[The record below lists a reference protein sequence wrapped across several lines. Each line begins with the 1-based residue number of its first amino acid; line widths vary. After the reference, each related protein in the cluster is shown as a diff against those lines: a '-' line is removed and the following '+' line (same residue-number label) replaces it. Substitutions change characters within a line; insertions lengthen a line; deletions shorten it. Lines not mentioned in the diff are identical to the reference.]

1 MNLTQLIRN
10 LSGRKSP
17 SRERHEE
24 ELLSSLLVMAWVVEA
39 RDPYTGGHLWRV
51 AQFCELL
58 AQKAGMD
65 KTEVA
70 RIALGGFVHDLG
82 KIAIPDAVLRKPGP
96 LSDEEYA
103 VIKTHPDIGHNLL
116 HSHPLAELVSD
127 AVRLH
132 HETPDGRGYPLGLK
146 VGEISPMAAITGICD
161 AFDAM
166 TSTRPYRAGMPQE
179 QALGIIRKNLGTQF
193 DARFGELFIQLGD
206 EDRLSPII
214 GHTDEG
220 IPLRHCGMCG
230 PTVTLRQV
238 NKAGDHVFCAS
249 CGADYELHDGKHGAA
264 LELVATG
271 RNGTAQDLT
280 PQADMLL
287 IHKLVQHTARHV
299 QTPLS
304 RH

>member
-1 MNLTQLIRN
+1 MNLTQLIRT
-10 LSGRKSP
+10 LSGQKSP
-17 SRERHEE
+17 ANTRHDE
-24 ELLSSLLVMAWVVEA
+24 ELLSSLLIMAWVVEA

-51 AQFCELL
+51 AQFCQLL
-58 AQKAGMD
+58 AQKAGLSQ
-65 KTEVA
+65 TEVA
-70 RIALGGFVHDLG
+70 RITLGGFVHDLG

-96 LSDEEYA
+96 LTDAEYA

-132 HETPDGRGYPLGLK
+132 HETPDGRGYPLGLTA
-146 VGEISPMAAITGICD
+146 GEISPMAAITGVCD

-179 QALGIIRKNLGTQF
+179 QALAIIRKNLGTQF
-193 DARFGELFIQLGD
+193 DAHFGELLIQLG
-206 EDRLSPII
+206 EDDHLRPII

-220 IPLRHCGMCG
+220 IPLRHCAMCG
-230 PTVTLRQV
+230 PTVTLRQA

-249 CGADYELHDGKHGAA
+249 CGADYQLQASQHGGA
-264 LELVATG
+264 LELLATG
-271 RNGTAQDLT
+271 RQGTAKELT
-280 PQADMLL
+280 PQPDMLL
-287 IHKLVQHTARHV
+287 IQQLVQRTARHV
-299 QTPLS
+299 APPMA